1 MCSSQTALSSLD
13 FNSGHLW
20 LLKVHVL
27 CPNQE
32 TGKLHKIF
40 FCLQTI
46 PFLFI
51 FFLKKSFSV
60 PPTFT
65 SRLIILWETTS
76 ITLIIAYWG
85 QGRPRQTNRTTSL
98 GLLLTFSFFFS
109 TGWWIPKPVRPST
122 SERTKTAF
130 VPSTRFFFFLSATPL
145 HFQLHPPQP
154 KNCQPNPPVQLGY
167 RTEWS
172 KAKRI
177 TSTALK
183 K

>member
-130 VPSTRFFFFLSATPL
+130 VPSTRFFFSSFLPL
-145 HFQLHPPQP
+145 PYISSCTLPSLKIANQTLLFSLVTEQNEARP
-154 KNCQPNPPVQLGY
+154 K
-167 RTEWS
+167 E
-172 KAKRI
+172 
-177 TSTALK
+177 
-183 K
+183 